1 MNYAKT
7 ALLLAGLTGL
17 FMAIGFMLGGQ
28 GGMLLALAFAAATNL
43 FAYWNSDR
51 MLLGMYGAQEVDR
64 ATAPDLYDM
73 TAQMAARAGLPMPRL
88 YIIHEDQPN
97 AFATGRNPENAA
109 VAVNTGLLNLMSRE
123 EVAGVIAH
131 ELAHIKN
138 RDTLIMTITATIAGA
153 ISMIANFGMF
163 FSGSRE
169 NNNQGPGIIASIALM
184 ILAPLAAMVVQM
196 MISRTR
202 EYAADR
208 LGGEIVGNPLWLA
221 SGLQRLEQGV
231 HAIPNARAEYN
242 PATAPLFIINPLSGE
257 RMDNLFSTHPN
268 TGNRVAALVEQAR
281 AMGIRDAGSSGSR
294 GGTSSAPQGGPWGG
308 AQGARFL
315 PEGFAQRKRKG
326 PWG

>member
-17 FMAIGFMLGGQ
+17 FMAVGFMLGGQ
-28 GGMLLALAFAAATNL
+28 SGMLLALVIAAATNL

-64 ATAPDLYDM
+64 TTAPDLYSM
-73 TAQMAARAGLPMPRL
+73 TEQMAARAGIPMPRL

-138 RDTLIMTITATIAGA
+138 RDTLIMTITATVAGA

-169 NNNQGPGIIASIALM
+169 NNNQGPGIIASLALM

-231 HAIPNARAEYN
+231 HAIQNARAEYN
-242 PATAPLFIINPLSGE
+242 PATAPLFIINPLSGA

-268 TGNRVAALVEQAR
+268 THNRVAALVEQAQ
-281 AMGIRDAGSSGSR
+281 AMGIRE
-294 GGTSSAPQGGPWGG
+294 GGYGGGAQAAPTGGPWGG
-308 AQGARFL
+308 AQRGASFL
-315 PEGFAQRKRKG
+315 PEGFPTQRRKG